1 MFGDRE
7 KLGQCRREVGDAW
20 DEEEIYFVVDELKQM
35 FPELRFEK
43 ISFCAGVL
51 ELDCEALRARE

>member
-1 MFGDRE
+1 M
-7 KLGQCRREVGDAW
+7 GDAW

-35 FPELRFEK
+35 FPEFRFEK